1 MAKISIGFKFKGNKL
16 DNSTYALGIRVRE
29 GAYYDKLFLIQM
41 WGNKAFWDAKKRCF
55 KDKQPHYQTLNK
67 GLLKWQK
74 KIDEATAKSQA
85 NEFTAEMVYNYISG
99 RTDAK
104 TLDNYVETHYK
115 NTFDKTKYNNTK
127 GRLRFFKQALNIKNP
142 LLFTDITLP
151 LIKKYQRI
159 QQKRIKE
166 QEISA
171 TTASAYV
178 TNVMSICNEAYTEG
192 AISEEINIP
201 KKYTKFE
208 KLYTGENNSNTT
220 RELRTAIDNCHTM
233 QRWEAVATWLLM
245 FGMRGI
251 YQADI
256 PVIGEGI
263 LMEDSGSDKMMPF
276 KKVTANKRSNWTN
289 ATLWLDHRRR
299 KKGDMP
305 MFIKL
310 NRSLMLLIEKLKYSY
325 MYTHADYKI
334 GGKYIVSDVN
344 DRVSIVKYD
353 IAEYPKKHHSLWRN
367 RGKLL
372 KQIHPELV
380 RFKDARKTFFQLA
393 EQIDN
398 TLTAKQLCGQTVDS
412 LASNF
417 YSNYKNKGIVEK
429 IDKLHDKVLREFN
442 FNGLVTELIKKY
454 HELVD
459 TTQAP
464 KWLLKQ
470 SAVIQEG
477 KEWRVLVGFVN
488 RKPQFQTIDKKYK
501 RFLDDDSIKEGYW
514 SDIEEEKPLHNII
527 DRIGKLT
534 YSKQMSEID
543 GAEKKLAKLLSKV
556 DNAKKKEIEQLEVGA
571 KREELQIELDTA
583 LKKEDYKKCAKLRDD
598 IEALV

>member
-1 MAKISIGFKFKGNKL
+1 MRTKKLTISFMIHPYVAKDEKNRLFVRLIEGRENMFAHN
-16 DNSTYALGIRVRE
+16 TGIRVFQ
-29 GAYYDKLFLIQM
+29 K
-41 WGNKAFWDAKKRCF
+41 FWDSTSSKVTDKHPQYKQVNLGIVEWRKRILEIQS
-55 KDKQPHYQTLNK
+55 KYDSKQNYRFEDALNELT
-67 GLLKWQK
+67 GRA
-74 KIDEATAKSQA
+74 DAKS
-85 NEFTAEMVYNYISG
+85 
-99 RTDAK
+99 
-104 TLDNYVETHYK
+104 LDNYVESHYK
-115 NTFDKTKYNNTK
+115 STFDKTKYNDTK
-127 GRLRFFKQALNIKNP
+127 NCLRFFKLALNIKKP

-159 QQKRIKE
+159 QEKKVKA
-166 QEISA
+166 QEISSV
-171 TTASAYV
+171 TAKKYV
-178 TNVMSICNEAYTEG
+178 SGVKSICNEAYTEG
-192 AISEEINIP
+192 AISEEIKIP
-201 KKYTKFE
+201 KKYTKF
-208 KLYTGENNSNTT
+208 KKVYTGENNSNTKT
-220 RELRTAIDNCHTM
+220 EISSAIDNCHTM
-233 QRWEAVATWLLM
+233 QRWESVATWLLM

-263 LMEDSGSDKMMPF
+263 LMEDSGSDKLMPF

-442 FNGLVTELIKKY
+442 FNGLVTKLIKKY

-477 KEWRVLVGFVN
+477 KEWRVFVGFVN
-488 RKPQFQTIDKKYK
+488 HKPQFQTIDKKYK
-501 RFLDDDSIKEGYW
+501 RFLNDNSIKEDYW
-514 SDIEEEKPLHNII
+514 ADLQEEDNTMPRVEQRLAKF
-527 DRIGKLT
+527 
-534 YSKQMSEID
+534 YSKMKE
-543 GAEKKLAKLLSKV
+543 
-556 DNAKKKEIEQLEVGA
+556 AKKKEIEQLEVGA
-571 KREELQIELDTA
+571 KKEELQIKLDEA
-583 LKKEDYKKCAKLRDD
+583 VQKEDYEECAVIRDK
-598 IEALV
+598 IAELV

>member
-1 MAKISIGFKFKGNKL
+1 MK
-16 DNSTYALGIRVRE
+16 
-29 GAYYDKLFLIQM
+29 
-41 WGNKAFWDAKKRCF
+41 C
-55 KDKQPHYQTLNK
+55 
-67 GLLKWQK
+67 
-74 KIDEATAKSQA
+74 
-85 NEFTAEMVYNYISG
+85 
-99 RTDAK
+99 
-104 TLDNYVETHYK
+104 
-115 NTFDKTKYNNTK
+115 
-127 GRLRFFKQALNIKNP
+127 
-142 LLFTDITLP
+142 
-151 LIKKYQRI
+151 
-159 QQKRIKE
+159 
-166 QEISA
+166 
-171 TTASAYV
+171 
-178 TNVMSICNEAYTEG
+178 
-192 AISEEINIP
+192 EEIKIP
-201 KKYTKFE
+201 NKYTKFE
-208 KLYTGENNSNTT
+208 KIHTGENNSNTT
-220 RELRTAIDNCHTM
+220 RELREAIDNCHTM
-233 QRWEAVATWLLM
+233 QRWESAATWLLM

-263 LMEDSGSDKMMPF
+263 LMEDSGSDKLMPF

-325 MYTHADYKI
+325 MYTHTDYKI

-353 IAEYPKKHHSLWRN
+353 ITEYPKKHHRLWAN

-398 TLTAKQLCGQTVDS
+398 TLSAKQLCGQTVDS
-412 LASNF
+412 LASSF
-417 YSNYKNKGIVEK
+417 YSNYKNKGMVEK
-429 IDKLHDKVLREFN
+429 IDALHDKVLREFN
-442 FNGLVTELIKKY
+442 FNGLVTKLIKKY

-470 SAVIQEG
+470 SAVIQDG
-477 KEWRVLVGFVN
+477 KEWRVFVGFVN
-488 RKPQFQTIDKKYK
+488 KKPQFQIIDKKYK

-514 SDIEEEKPLHNII
+514 SDIQEEEPLTN
-527 DRIGKLT
+527 IGKIT
-534 YSKQMSEID
+534 FGKQMSEIG
-543 GAEKKLAKLLSKV
+543 GAEEKLAKLQSKV
-556 DNAKKKEIEQLEVGA
+556 NKAKKKEIEQLEVGA
-571 KREELQIELDTA
+571 KKEELQIQLDEA
-583 LKKEDYKKCAKLRDD
+583 VQKEDYEECAVIRDK
-598 IEALV
+598 IAELV